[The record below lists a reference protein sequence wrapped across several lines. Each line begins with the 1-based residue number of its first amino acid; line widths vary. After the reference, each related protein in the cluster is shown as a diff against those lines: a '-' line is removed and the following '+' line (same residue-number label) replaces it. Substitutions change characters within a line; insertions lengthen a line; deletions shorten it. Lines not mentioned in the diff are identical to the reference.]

1 MKGLVAEPVRQPCNP
16 LDHDGFPLFA
26 HSIIFK
32 ACLDDIFLKLP
43 YVLTRPY
50 LDTLW
55 LHRGRKGPF
64 NTFSKN
70 IFSKRVSIDQNG
82 PNDQILCMDHYVG

>member
-1 MKGLVAEPVRQPCNP
+1 MVKGKAYNP
-16 LDHDGFPLFA
+16 LDHDGFPVFA

-55 LHRGRKGPF
+55 L
-64 NTFSKN
+64 
-70 IFSKRVSIDQNG
+70 
-82 PNDQILCMDHYVG
+82 

>member
-1 MKGLVAEPVRQPCNP
+1 MKLKLDKKLQFQKGFGSTVKGKACNP
-16 LDHDGFPLFA
+16 LDHDGFPVFA

-55 LHRGRKGPF
+55 LIVRGPGQLGWAF
-64 NTFSKN
+64 FSNKN
-70 IFSKRVSIDQNG
+70 VN
-82 PNDQILCMDHYVG
+82 